1 MAILWPM
8 LQKTVSKYNEKE
20 AKITHRKLSF
30 KKLMTF

>member
-1 MAILWPM
+1 MAHAAKK
-8 LQKTVSKYNEKE
+8 KTVFKYNEKE